1 MGIARSD
8 NGRAEFSRTTID
20 IGVVVSDVEKAA
32 EFYGKALG
40 FAEANG
46 FDVPAQ
52 MAGDTGLTDG
62 KPFKVRQ
69 FALGDEATATRLKLM
84 EIPEAGP
91 KPVDNQ
97 YICSSLGLRYLT
109 VFVADL
115 TGTMERLRQH
125 RVAPVRPPYRLAGG
139 ANSLIL
145 VKDPDGNIIELIG
158 PVR

>member
-1 MGIARSD
+1 MPFPDSGNYA
-8 NGRAEFSRTTID
+8 
-20 IGVVVSDVEKAA
+20 
-32 EFYGKALG
+32 ALG

-69 FALGDEATATRLKLM
+69 FTLGNEPAATRLKLM

-91 KPVDNQ
+91 RPVDNQ
-97 YICSSLGLRYLT
+97 YICSSLGFKYLT
-109 VFVADL
+109 VFVTDL
-115 TGTMERLRQH
+115 TRTMERLKQH
-125 RVAPVRPPYRLAGG
+125 QIVPVKPPYRLAGG
-139 ANSLIL
+139 GNSLIL

-158 PVR
+158 PLR